1 MSCPQETFIDFFFRS
16 HHPLRCSR
24 LPERHNG
31 NLFINCNYLMVWVLP
46 GWARG
51 FPEGQKTRGRPGP
64 AWLPARTWRAAGA
77 RWALKNEPMT
87 FSTFPSKLALV
98 PFHICHVSPKLL
110 HTRCSRSASAASGA
124 PVQHPATSSCP
135 SMPCQS
141 LQALLWPPLARKPP
155 FCTLR
160 VAEPL
165 FFLAILFYFSSKRG
179 GQESLTL
186 APRRQRPSPF
196 FPGLSPELIS
206 SGLGVKNWSAQGWAW
221 EMHMKVYWV
230 SWSPIL
236 PSLPLLVF

>member
-1 MSCPQETFIDFFFRS
+1 
-16 HHPLRCSR
+16 
-24 LPERHNG
+24 
-31 NLFINCNYLMVWVLP
+31 
-46 GWARG
+46 
-51 FPEGQKTRGRPGP
+51 
-64 AWLPARTWRAAGA
+64 
-77 RWALKNEPMT
+77 MT

-98 PFHICHVSPKLL
+98 PFHMCHVSPKLL
-110 HTRCSRSASAASGA
+110 HTLCSRCASAASGT

-135 SMPCQS
+135 SMTCQS

-165 FFLAILFYFSSKRG
+165 FFLAILFYFSSMRG

-206 SGLGVKNWSAQGWAW
+206 SGLGTRDTHEGVLSQLKPHSA
-221 EMHMKVYWV
+221 V
-230 SWSPIL
+230 SVSPG
-236 PSLPLLVF
+236 LLGSPGRHPNPHPFLTTSAYTT